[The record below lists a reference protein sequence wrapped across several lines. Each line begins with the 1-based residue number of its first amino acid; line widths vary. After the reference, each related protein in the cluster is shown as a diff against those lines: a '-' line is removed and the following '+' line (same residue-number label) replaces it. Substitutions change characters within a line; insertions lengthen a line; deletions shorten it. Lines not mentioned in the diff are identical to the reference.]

1 MTTTLTTLELKLGTN
16 RGKPRIWIEGRALL
30 AAGFAPGM
38 AFHATFEP
46 ARITLKAGTV
56 EGVKSRTVSGKI
68 RASGPHP
75 IIDINT
81 IEIFFALPGV
91 GRIALEMGEG
101 IITIIPASL
110 SV

>member
-1 MTTTLTTLELKLGTN
+1 MNTTMTTLELKLGSN
-16 RGKPRIWIEGRALL
+16 RGKPRIWIEGKTLL
-30 AAGFAPGM
+30 ASGFAPGM
-38 AFHATFEP
+38 AFHASFGP
-46 ARITLKAGTV
+46 GRITLTLGALDGA
-56 EGVKSRTVSGKI
+56 KSRTVSGKI

-75 IIDINT
+75 IIDMNT

-110 SV
+110 

>member
-1 MTTTLTTLELKLGTN
+1 MKTELKLGMN
-16 RGKPRIWIEGRALL
+16 RGKPRIWIEGKGLL

-56 EGVKSRTVSGKI
+56 EGTKSRTVSGKV
-68 RASGPHP
+68 RPSGPHP

-81 IEIFFALPGV
+81 LEIFFALPGV
-91 GRIALEMGEG
+91 DRISVEMEAGV
-101 IITIIPASL
+101 ITILP

>member
-1 MTTTLTTLELKLGTN
+1 MNTTMTTLELKLGSN
-16 RGKPRIWIEGRALL
+16 RGKPRIWIEGKALL
-30 AAGFAPGM
+30 ASGFDPGM

-46 ARITLKAGTV
+46 ARITLALGALP
-56 EGVKSRTVSGKI
+56 GVKSRTVSGKI

-91 GRIALEMGEG
+91 GRISVEMGEG
-101 IITIIPASL
+101 IITILPTSL
-110 SV
+110 